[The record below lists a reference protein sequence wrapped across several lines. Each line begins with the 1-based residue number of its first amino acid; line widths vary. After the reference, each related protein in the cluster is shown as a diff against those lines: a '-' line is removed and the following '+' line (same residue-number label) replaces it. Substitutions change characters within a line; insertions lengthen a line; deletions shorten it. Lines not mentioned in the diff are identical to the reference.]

1 MQAKTK
7 RKQKYK
13 SKAMQRVVKNSNGAM
28 NLLKLLARAE
38 CVNVSSVVTND
49 TAVDILQM
57 TKANF

>member
-1 MQAKTK
+1 MKSSTK

-28 NLLKLLARAE
+28 NLLKLLARCE
-38 CVNVSSVVTND
+38 CVNVSSVVAND
-49 TAVDILQM
+49 TAVDLLQM